1 MCGASRTAT
10 PSLSERDL
18 VTLNTVAAY
27 VEEVSREEAR
37 QVPGPL
43 VPRGNRGALPAVAAA
58 VSGGHDLEHLTRPL
72 LELLHDVVGLEST
85 YLTMIDW
92 AGNQQRIVHSSNT
105 GGLEI
110 PEGLTVDWSDTLC
123 RRSLEEGR
131 QVTDDVP
138 AVWGDSVAARQLGI
152 TTYVSVPLLGASQEV
167 LGTLCAAS
175 RESVVVEPQ
184 DLATMDV
191 FARLISDQLSREAS
205 HAAARARA
213 VVLED
218 LTTQL
223 RDAATRDPLTGLL
236 NRSGIDAWFEAVL
249 PVLDPAHEQLGVAY
263 VDVDRFKEINDV
275 HGHSAGDRV
284 LQALAASL
292 TAVGR
297 SGDLHG
303 RLGGDEFLVA
313 AVLPA
318 GAATFGGWAVRLRRA
333 ARLEGPVPATASVGV
348 ATVDAGATPWPD
360 VLAAAD
366 RDMYAVKR
374 RRQDAAAQSLV

>member
-1 MCGASRTAT
+1 
-10 PSLSERDL
+10 
-18 VTLNTVAAY
+18 
-27 VEEVSREEAR
+27 
-37 QVPGPL
+37 
-43 VPRGNRGALPAVAAA
+43 
-58 VSGGHDLEHLTRPL
+58 
-72 LELLHDVVGLEST
+72 
-85 YLTMIDW
+85 
-92 AGNQQRIVHSSNT
+92 
-105 GGLEI
+105 
-110 PEGLTVDWSDTLC
+110 
-123 RRSLEEGR
+123 
-131 QVTDDVP
+131 
-138 AVWGDSVAARQLGI
+138 VAARRLGI

-213 VVLED
+213 VALED

-292 TAVGR
+292 TGVGR

-348 ATVDAGATPWPD
+348 ATVDAAATPWPD

-374 RRQDAAAQSLV
+374 RRQDAATQSLV